1 MPLSSLQHQRIA
13 DYWSSEDTFATSLLA
28 LLIDSYTTV
37 VLDWE
42 PETIRGE
49 IKATYNV
56 DIPQVNMDKLMAL
69 ITTLTTDMFY
79 ISATAFSHVAN
90 ALNNSTANFEVMD
103 PVTPEEAAWALTE
116 VTLNDPPKSGS
127 DLEEAFSDEVR
138 KLLGAIIV
146 DEGIIT
152 PPAVLGMAIMP
163 SKPLENADTS
173 MADDPIIFQGFYKL
187 GQSKAADVTAYV
199 KERTAKLIEELSKL
213 PLEHRD
219 STSWSRLMQ
228 KDQQHP
234 SPRSLD

>member
-1 MPLSSLQHQRIA
+1 
-13 DYWSSEDTFATSLLA
+13 LLA

-56 DIPQVNMDKLMAL
+56 DVSQVNMDKVMAL
-69 ITTLTTDMFY
+69 ITVLTTNLFY
-79 ISATAFSHVAN
+79 ISATSFAHVAN
-90 ALNNSTANFEVMD
+90 ALNNSAANFEVMD
-103 PVTPEEAAWALTE
+103 PVTPDEAAWALTE

-138 KLLGAIIV
+138 KFLGAILV
-146 DEGIIT
+146 DEGMTT
-152 PPAVLGMAIMP
+152 PPAVLGMARMP

-173 MADDPIIFQGFYKL
+173 MADDPIMFAGFYKL
-187 GQSKAADVTAYV
+187 GQSKADDVTAYV

-219 STSWSRLMQ
+219 SASWSRLMQ
-228 KDQQHP
+228 EDKQHP
-234 SPRSLD
+234 APRALD